1 MGTCIFIRRITSAII
16 HSQNQIMAK
25 LVSSVLV
32 TLDGFA
38 AGPNGELNMFNVDQQ
53 FFDFADK
60 LTSEADTALYGRG
73 TYGIME
79 SYWPTAGDSPEA
91 STHDKHHSAWYNRA
105 EKIVL
110 STTMKSAGPGARII
124 GTDVAGEISQL
135 KQQKEKN
142 IQIFGSPGAVRTLTA
157 EKLIDEYWIFLAPV
171 VLGHGIPLFRDIHQ
185 RIDLKLSSTFTS
197 ASGMVALH
205 YTI

>member
-1 MGTCIFIRRITSAII
+1 
-16 HSQNQIMAK
+16 MAK
-25 LVSSVLV
+25 LVSSILT

-38 AGPNGELNMFNVDQQ
+38 AGPNGELDMFNVDKQ

-60 LTSEADTALYGRG
+60 LTDEADTALYGRG

-91 STHDKHHSAWYNRA
+91 STHDKKHAAWYNRV

-110 STTMKSAGPGARII
+110 STTMKSAGPGTRII
-124 GTDVAGEISQL
+124 GTDVAAEMMKL
-135 KQQKEKN
+135 KEQKEKN
-142 IQIFGSPGAVRTLTA
+142 IQIFGSPGVVRSLMA

-171 VLGHGIPLFRDIHQ
+171 VLGTGMSLFKDIHQ

-197 ASGMVALH
+197 GSGMVALH
-205 YTI
+205 YRI